1 MRERFEILLVLLVWW
16 IHSLFSLSLSFVVVV
31 VCVMRVRKSEEMKK
45 KKKKKEKVR
54 AYNNTPA
61 SSVLPT

>member
-1 MRERFEILLVLLVWW
+1 MRERFEILLVLVWW
-16 IHSLFSLSLSFVVVV
+16 IHSLFSLSLSFVVVIV
-31 VCVMRVRKSEEMKK
+31 LCVMRVRKSEEMK

-61 SSVLPT
+61 SCVLPT

>member
-1 MRERFEILLVLLVWW
+1 
-16 IHSLFSLSLSFVVVV
+16 
-31 VCVMRVRKSEEMKK
+31 MRVSKSEEM

-61 SSVLPT
+61 SCVLPT

>member
-1 MRERFEILLVLLVWW
+1 MRERFEILLVLVWW
-16 IHSLFSLSLSFVVVV
+16 IHSLFSLSLSFVVVIV
-31 VCVMRVRKSEEMKK
+31 LCVMRVRKSEEMKK

-61 SSVLPT
+61 SCVLPT